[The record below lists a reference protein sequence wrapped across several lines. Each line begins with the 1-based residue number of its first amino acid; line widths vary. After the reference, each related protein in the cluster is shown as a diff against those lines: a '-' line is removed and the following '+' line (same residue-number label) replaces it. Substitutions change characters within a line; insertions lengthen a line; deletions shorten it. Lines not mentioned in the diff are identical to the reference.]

1 MNQGVIER
9 RTMPSLS
16 KASIRL
22 KSIRVRFLRKRAE
35 QQKLTKIG
43 NLVAKA
49 ELDHLDAQTLYG
61 ALLTIKDMTELRSN
75 LNFWKRLGKEYM
87 IPEE

>member
-1 MNQGVIER
+1 MNQGVVER
-9 RTMPSLS
+9 RSVPSLS

-22 KSIRVRFLRKRAE
+22 KSIRMRFLSRRAE
-35 QQKLTKIG
+35 QQKINKIG
-43 NLVAKA
+43 SLVAKA

-87 IPEE
+87 IPED